1 MCPAASTRY
10 GLGMSTNHP
19 ACPQCTL
26 EDTHL
31 QGANYVCNTCGYEW
45 PAEISEAAE
54 AEEIIKDAN
63 GTVLANGDTVVLI
76 KDLKVKGSSTGL
88 KVGTKLKNIRL
99 HSGDHAIEAG
109 DYFIKQ
115 EFVRKA

>member
-1 MCPAASTRY
+1 MT
-10 GLGMSTNHP
+10 T
-19 ACPQCTL
+19 CPQCTL
-26 EDTHL
+26 EEVHL
-31 QGANYVCNTCGYEW
+31 SGTMYVCDTCGHEW
-45 PAEISEAAE
+45 PADVAESAE
-54 AEEIIKDAN
+54 AEEVIKDAN

-99 HSGDHAIEAG
+99 GSGDHAVEAG